1 MCFKIVYSINQF
13 TNLRFGLIK
22 GNNYFWYLGSNR
34 YTTLKWNHK
43 TLYPSMFLRKIATKW
58 SHQIN
63 RLVEPPSMDLSVHS
77 SFDQLLISFIT
88 INSDLFLIKI
98 FLWIKLDQ
106 IKISKASCRFFENR
120 KISLII
126 FFIISVFF
134 NYILECKGFSILFLL
149 LIYLFNSKKGV
160 FLFFLAY

>member
-1 MCFKIVYSINQF
+1 
-13 TNLRFGLIK
+13 
-22 GNNYFWYLGSNR
+22 
-34 YTTLKWNHK
+34 
-43 TLYPSMFLRKIATKW
+43 MFLRKIATKW

-126 FFIISVFF
+126 FFIISVF
-134 NYILECKGFSILFLL
+134 
-149 LIYLFNSKKGV
+149 LIIF
-160 FLFFLAY
+160 